1 MDCIGTIPVY
11 RNCAKY
17 LKPNRPYIAVGIDLH
32 GLSTLQTMKTF
43 LTVAASVTLPTFLGG
58 VPRKFGV
65 FTMKYDGEALK
76 KMADAIDQGILHVPI
91 DSEYG
96 WEKEDVMK
104 AYDLQMSAR
113 VSVSPTRN
121 NIH

>member
-1 MDCIGTIPVY
+1 
-11 RNCAKY
+11 
-17 LKPNRPYIAVGIDLH
+17 
-32 GLSTLQTMKTF
+32 
-43 LTVAASVTLPTFLGG
+43 
-58 VPRKFGV
+58 V